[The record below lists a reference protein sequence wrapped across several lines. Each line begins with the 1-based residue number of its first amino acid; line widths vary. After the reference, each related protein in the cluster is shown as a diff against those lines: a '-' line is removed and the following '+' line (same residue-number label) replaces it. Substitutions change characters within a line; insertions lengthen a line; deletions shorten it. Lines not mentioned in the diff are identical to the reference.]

1 MAFALDQQRAALD
14 SWFAQAQDVLQRHY
28 CRAAFAG
35 SPRLNRPD
43 RPIPW
48 PAPPADL
55 PSARLTLVGS
65 CGLSA
70 PGQPPFD
77 AANPYGD
84 FSWRPIPADLALET
98 TTISHDHYDHGPALL
113 DRNSVYPLARLRELV
128 ADGEIGGLTPLQ
140 FSLMGYLPDWR
151 IVLDRLAPE
160 LAEQVAGQ
168 RPDAALLVPV

>member
-1 MAFALDQQRAALD
+1 MALALDQQRAALD
-14 SWFAQAQDVLQRHY
+14 SWFARAQDALQRHDW
-28 CRAAFAG
+28 RAAFAG
-35 SPRLNRPD
+35 YPRLD
-43 RPIPW
+43 LADQPIPW
-48 PAPPADL
+48 AALPADL
-55 PSARLTLVGS
+55 RSARLILVGS

-98 TTISHDHYDHGPALL
+98 TMIAHEHYDHGPALL
-113 DRNSVYPLARLRELV
+113 DRNSIYPLARLRELV